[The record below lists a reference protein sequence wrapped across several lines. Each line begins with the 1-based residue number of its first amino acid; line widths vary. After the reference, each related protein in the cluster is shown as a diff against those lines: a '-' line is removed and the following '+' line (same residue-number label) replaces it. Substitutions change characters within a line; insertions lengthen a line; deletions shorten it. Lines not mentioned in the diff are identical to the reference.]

1 VTVGIGRVCRSCLRA
16 SGGKPSPLFGAP
28 TGKFRL
34 KRRNGVPTVDSLRGG
49 VRREGVWVAMT
60 QDLPRAPAWGGCGDN
75 YRLLALVALVR
86 FALLTGMLMSLGVLV
101 FPDAARAS
109 SASPSGVVIDQDR
122 NARFD
127 GMDATGVASSVG
139 ATVSAH
145 SAGPT
150 YTPQCTDPYSPQ
162 RQASNPLM
170 ISPAPRGSDP
180 LQGARFFVDGPAHG
194 AAAGAVARLL
204 GIDSSTPEGSALPGF
219 TDAESWG
226 TFAQHVTTRLDRGS
240 PALSYKV
247 RMLEKIADQPEAQRI
262 SVYSQGGSPA
272 GIYSQ
277 TQKLFCHNFTA
288 DPGSIPI
295 ISTYFL
301 HARLGGCPTRAA
313 INAYRPLF
321 EAQINAMAQG
331 TGNRPAVYLLELD
344 AVGSSSCIASH
355 GLLPQWESLL
365 HYEAV
370 TMGSLPHTV
379 VYLEGGYS
387 DSTTP
392 EYAARMLDASGVGD
406 VEGFFT
412 NDTHLNWTINEIRY
426 GEKISRL
433 THGAHFVIN
442 TAQNGNGPKLNPD
455 PVTQGIED
463 LCNPPGRGLG
473 PKDNTNTG
481 FAGVDAFLWTHVP
494 GNSSGCGGG
503 PPGGVF
509 WPARAIS
516 LAARAN
522 GRLGPHYP
530 SQPY

>member
-1 VTVGIGRVCRSCLRA
+1 VPELPAGQRWEAIAPIRGPYGQVSSQATKWRSYRGLAGR
-16 SGGKPSPLFGAP
+16 
-28 TGKFRL
+28 
-34 KRRNGVPTVDSLRGG
+34 G
-49 VRREGVWVAMT
+49 VRREGVWVATT
-60 QDLPRAPAWGGCGDN
+60 QDFPQAPAWADCGDN

-86 FALLTGMLMSLGVLV
+86 FVLLTGMLMSLAVLV
-101 FPDAARAS
+101 FPVAAHAS
-109 SASPSGVVIDQDR
+109 SASPSRAVIEQDR
-122 NARFD
+122 NGRFD
-127 GMDATGVASSVG
+127 RMDATRAASSAG
-139 ATVSAH
+139 ATASAH

-150 YTPQCTDPYSPQ
+150 YTPQCADPYSPQ

-170 ISPAPRGSDP
+170 ISPAPAGSDP

-194 AAAGAVARLL
+194 AAAGAIARLL
-204 GIDSSTPEGSALPGF
+204 GIDTSTPEGSALPGF

-226 TFAQHVTTRLDRGS
+226 TFAQYVTTRLDRGS

-313 INAYRPLF
+313 MNAYRPLF

-355 GLLPQWESLL
+355 GGLSQWESLL

-392 EYAARMLDASGVGD
+392 EYAARMLNASGVGD
-406 VEGFFT
+406 IEGFFT

-503 PPGGVF
+503 PPGGDF
-509 WPARAIS
+509 WAARAIS

-522 GRLGPHYP
+522 GRLGANYP